1 MSLGKYKLVSH
12 RYTTTNPERRLKL
25 KFMRIPNIDGGV
37 GLIKV
42 LGIVGGSV
50 RWTNQFVEIFRSSY

>member
-12 RYTTTNPERRLKL
+12 RYTTINPERRLKL

-50 RWTNQFVEIFRSSY
+50 RWPNQFVEIFGSSY